1 MNPST
6 RYSGARV
13 AILLSFVAVCGCS
26 TPGIDTYRQEL
37 PKLDLRTWF
46 VGHQEAWGVVQSRS
60 GEVIKRFHVDIS
72 GRLDDGKIIL
82 DEQFSYADG
91 TSEQRQW
98 QLVQVAPNRWIGH
111 AGDVVGAATGE
122 TAGNTLHWQYTLSVP
137 VNGKRY
143 DVEFDD
149 WMYLIDERTMVNRTT
164 MRKFKIGVG
173 QVTLFFRKLS

>member
-6 RYSGARV
+6 RQGGARA
-13 AILLSFVAVCGCS
+13 AILLWCLAVCGCS
-26 TPGIDTYRQEL
+26 TPSIDTYRREL
-37 PKLDLRTWF
+37 PKLDLRAWF

-72 GRLDDGKIIL
+72 GRLDDGKIVL

-91 TSEQRQW
+91 SSEQRQW
-98 QLVQVAPNRWIGH
+98 QLVQIAPDRWIGH

-149 WMYLIDERTMVNRTT
+149 WMYLIDDRTMVNRTT
-164 MRKFKIGVG
+164 MRKFKIEVG
-173 QVTLFFRKLS
+173 QVTLFFRKSS